1 MNSQRKDFIVN
12 AFRFMKMVRMINFSP
27 SSGIGP
33 LCFDVSVTSR
43 CNHKCYFCKTHSY
56 LVKDE
61 EKHSIIPKHVMKMF
75 LEDCIKLD
83 VQELLFSGEG
93 EPFLVKY
100 LPEMIIEYGKKIKM
114 KVLTN
119 GSTLHKIA
127 LPHLLDNIY
136 KLTISLNSINRETH
150 KLIHGYRDTR
160 QFDRIMQGV
169 NKVLEIPHVR
179 EKLQINYVITE
190 DNINEFESVIEMSNR
205 KNIFFAMR
213 PLGMSFEELK
223 SRRLHENLIR
233 ELSVKIKNQLEKTH
247 HKQRAIATLKFVRE
261 SLSVVAKAEKEKKGL
276 LPCYSGFYWGHIQGN
291 GDYSICCHGSR
302 KLGNVKE
309 GSIRKI
315 WKSKKTQSEIYSA
328 VLMRETNIPVCSSCY
343 RCRDPHMYSA
353 LFHKYFSAVP
363 FQLAMLRFWK
373 SRKSG

>member
-1 MNSQRKDFIVN
+1 MNLQRKDIIVN
-12 AFRFMKMVRMINFSP
+12 VLRSMKMIRMINFSP
-27 SSGIGP
+27 SSDIGP
-33 LCFDVSVTSR
+33 LCFDISITSR
-43 CNHKCYFCKTHSY
+43 CNHKCYFCKTHSS
-56 LVKDE
+56 LVSDE
-61 EKHSIIPKHVMKMF
+61 QEHTTIPEPIMKMF
-75 LEDCIKLD
+75 LEDCVELG
-83 VQELLFSGEG
+83 VQEILFSGEG

-100 LPEMIIEYGKKIKM
+100 LPEMIIEYGKKIRI

-119 GSTLHKIA
+119 GSTLHKIVS
-127 LPHLLDNIY
+127 PRLLDNIY

-150 KLIHGYRDTR
+150 KLIHGYRDNC
-160 QFDRIMQGV
+160 QFDGIMQGI
-169 NKVLEIPHVR
+169 NKVLEIPRVR

-190 DNINEFESVIEMSNR
+190 DNINEFDSVIEMSNR

-213 PLGMSFEELK
+213 PLGISFEELK
-223 SRRLHENLIR
+223 SRRLQKDVLR
-233 ELSVKIKNQLEKTH
+233 ELSVKIEYQLKKTH
-247 HKQRAIATLKFVRE
+247 HNQQAIATLRFVHE
-261 SLSVVAKAEKEKKGL
+261 SLSVVAKVEKEENEL

-302 KLGNVKE
+302 ELGNIKE
-309 GSIRKI
+309 ESICKI
-315 WKSKKTQSEIYSA
+315 WKSKETQSEIYSA
-328 VLMRETNIPVCSSCY
+328 VLMCETNIPVCSSCY